1 MKLKRKSIAI
11 VFILFLLVVNF
22 SYNCFAMQLGDELKI
37 STGDYY
43 VGEVE
48 YENFIIKAKIIRA
61 VETNE
66 IGYCLEIEKLYPS
79 GEIFKGIGYATD
91 GLAGIISEGYPNK
104 SYGEIG
110 LSSEEEAYFATQ
122 IAIWSYVEGY
132 DINGF
137 KGDNRVVEAIKRIYN
152 KGVSKNS
159 EEYNNQYKIYNYND
173 EVQDIVLV
181 KNSKNEIIEENPSIF
196 NQEDSSILEENIIY
210 GK

>member
-1 MKLKRKSIAI
+1 MKFKRKSIVI
-11 VFILFLLVVNF
+11 VLILILLLSNF

-37 STGDYY
+37 ATGEYY

-61 VETNE
+61 LETNE
-66 IGYCLEIEKLYPS
+66 MGYCLEIEKSYPS
-79 GEIFKGIGYATD
+79 GETFKSTGYATG
-91 GLAGIISEGYPNK
+91 GLAGIVSEGYPNK
-104 SYGEIG
+104 SYEEIG
-110 LSSEEEAYFATQ
+110 LFSEEEAYFATQ